1 MDDLRQLRK
10 KIDATDQKILTLLA
24 HRAAICKEIGN
35 LKKAKGLSV
44 KDVNRENEVYAR
56 IREEA
61 AKLGLSPAEVEAVYR
76 EIVNMCSSVQ
86 E

>member
-1 MDDLRQLRK
+1 MDDLTQLRK

-24 HRAAICKEIGN
+24 KRAEVCKEIGN
-35 LKKAKGLSV
+35 LKKAKGLPVRDS
-44 KDVNRENEVYAR
+44 NRENEVYAR

-61 AKLGLSPAEVEAVYR
+61 AKMGLNPAEAEAVYR